1 MKQIR
6 THWVLGLVA
15 AGALAVP
22 VLAGIAQNQE
32 LSVPAQDRPPI
43 VGPGQQGGP
52 PPGAPGPVPGQPGR
66 PGVGGQMPFN
76 PGMGGG
82 AVMVDDERFLYILQG
97 SRLLKVDKA
106 TLEVTKQANLPRVDG
121 PRPAGERGTP
131 PGGPPPQ
138 GPDGETQK

>member
-1 MKQIR
+1 
-6 THWVLGLVA
+6 
-15 AGALAVP
+15 
-22 VLAGIAQNQE
+22 
-32 LSVPAQDRPPI
+32 
-43 VGPGQQGGP
+43 
-52 PPGAPGPVPGQPGR
+52 
-66 PGVGGQMPFN
+66 
-76 PGMGGG
+76 MGGG